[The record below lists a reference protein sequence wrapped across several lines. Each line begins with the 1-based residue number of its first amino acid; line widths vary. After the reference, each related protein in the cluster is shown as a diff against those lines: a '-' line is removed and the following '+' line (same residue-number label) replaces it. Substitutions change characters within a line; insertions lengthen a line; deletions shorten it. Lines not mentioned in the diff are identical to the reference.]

1 METVV
6 RSWRRDRRATGHR
19 LRALRERAGLSQLA
33 LSAASGVTNDTIC
46 RLELGRRSPQAATIE
61 RLARALAVEPAR
73 FVTPEP
79 ADDAWP
85 EDDAVEDG
93 EPAPGAGAELSRHQP
108 RPSPPT
114 RSRTT
119 G

>member
-1 METVV
+1 MGMETVV

-19 LRALRERAGLSQLA
+19 LRVLRERAGLSQLA

-61 RLARALAVEPAR
+61 RLARALAVEPVR

-79 ADDAWP
+79 VDDAWP
-85 EDDAVEDG
+85 EDDGTEEDG
-93 EPAPGAGAELSRHQP
+93 GTAPATAP
-108 RPSPPT
+108 R
-114 RSRTT
+114 
-119 G
+119 